1 MRVLVQLLLVAAVL
15 AGGWKAST
23 ILADRGEVGGRPTE
37 AIVAPLVETQ
47 TPTRAPFIPVLQGT
61 GETRPS
67 RRAWIVP
74 EVAGVVRWVAPG
86 LVQGALVQ
94 AGAPL
99 LRLDPTDL
107 ELERERAQAEVDR
120 ARARASQEAALAEQ
134 AAREQALLG
143 VEEPGDLALRK
154 PQQAEALAAVRAAE
168 AALAVVNQN
177 LGRLELRAPFDATV
191 QSVEVGL
198 GQLVQRGNRLGELAS
213 TDALEVV
220 VPLRDRDLAHLPFA
234 VGQGLAPSETV
245 PCELAADFAGQRVS
259 FEARLARIDG
269 SLDPKSRLVRVVLEV
284 QDPYG
289 LATPRPV
296 PLFSGSHVEASIQ
309 GRAIENALLLPRSA
323 LGPGDVVWIAEDE
336 GRLARR
342 EVTVSWRTRDSVV
355 VTAGLGEGERVVV
368 SPLANPVE
376 GMAVRLLPRDVEV
389 R

>member
-1 MRVLVQLLLVAAVL
+1 MRVLVQLLLVALVL
-15 AGGWKAST
+15 FGGWKASAA
-23 ILADRGEVGGRPTE
+23 LADRGEVGGRPSE

-47 TPTRAPFIPVLQGT
+47 APTYAPFVPVLQGT
-61 GETRPS
+61 GEARPS

-94 AGAPL
+94 EGEPL
-99 LRLDPTDL
+99 LRLDATDL
-107 ELERERAQAEVDR
+107 ELQRDRAQAEVDR
-120 ARARASQEAALAEQ
+120 ARARAAQETALAEQ

-143 VEEPGDLALRK
+143 VEEPGELALRK

-168 AALAVVNQN
+168 AALAVV
-177 LGRLELRAPFDATV
+177 LHDLERLELRAPFDAAV

-198 GQLVQRGNRLGELAS
+198 GQLVQRGNRLGELTS
-213 TDALEVV
+213 TDVLEVV
-220 VPLRDRDLAHLPFA
+220 VPLRDRDLAHLPFT
-234 VGQGLAPSETV
+234 VGQGLAPEEAV
-245 PCELAADFAGQRVS
+245 PCELTADFAGQRVP
-259 FEARLARIDG
+259 FEARLTRIEG
-269 SLDPKSRLVRVVLEV
+269 SLDPRSRLVRVVLEV

-289 LATPRPV
+289 LAAPRPV

-309 GRAIENALLLPRSA
+309 GRAIDNALLLPRSA
-323 LGPGDVVWIAEDE
+323 LGPGDVVWVAEDE

-342 EVTVSWRTRDSVV
+342 EVTVAWRTRESVV
-355 VTAGLGEGERVVV
+355 VTGGLAEGERVVV
-368 SPLANPVE
+368 SPLANPLE